1 MSFWIGVDI
10 GGTFTDFA
18 LFDAAGTR
26 LAIHKQLTTPVD
38 PSRAVLEG
46 MRILVDREHV
56 DINSIERIVHGTTL
70 VTNAI
75 IERRGARTGMLT
87 TRGFSDIL
95 DMREEKRYDV
105 FDLRIGFPA
114 PVVERGL
121 RREVTE
127 RMAFDGA
134 VTSPLE
140 LDEVTQA
147 AQELVADGNIEAL
160 AICFLHAYANPTHE
174 LRAKA
179 RVLEAFPDLYV
190 TTSAEAF
197 GGRREFERFNTA
209 CLNAF
214 AQPMF
219 DRYVQRLEEG
229 LAELGFRGRLFV
241 MSSSGGTLSPE
252 VARAFPVRVVESG
265 PAAGV
270 QMSVFHGQTLE
281 VPDVLSFDMGG
292 TTAKGALISAGQ
304 MLKVYELEIAR
315 VHEFKTGSGLPLRT
329 PVIDMIEIGAG
340 GGSIAQLDARGTVKV
355 GPRSAGADPGPA
367 CYGQGGEEPTL
378 TDANL
383 ILGYL
388 DAGSFLGGE
397 MTLSPERAADAI
409 RSRVAEPL
417 GVTLERA
424 AFGIHEIINEDVARA
439 FRIHA
444 SERGFDYRNSA
455 MVAFGGSGPLHAL
468 GVARKLRIPKVVFP
482 VAAGVMSALGLLAS
496 PLAFEVATT
505 RESHLSDLS
514 STEFLSQLEGLAEA
528 ARQPLLDA
536 GLAVAD
542 IRVQYHLDM
551 RYHGQGHEITVT
563 LTGSASMEESW
574 EALPT
579 LFRERYAELYA
590 TSQLDTPLVITN
602 WKVEASG
609 PQPELRP
616 GYHTSDYDARAGA
629 LAQPHAARRAW
640 FEDSGGWV
648 DTPVY
653 QRYALGPGA
662 VVSGPAL
669 IEEKESTIVV
679 GVNEQVCVDHLYNL
693 VAELDVGNHEL
704 GVQA

>member
-1 MSFWIGVDI
+1 M
-10 GGTFTDFA
+10 
-18 LFDAAGTR
+18 
-26 LAIHKQLTTPVD
+26 
-38 PSRAVLEG
+38 
-46 MRILVDREHV
+46 
-56 DINSIERIVHGTTL
+56 
-70 VTNAI
+70 
-75 IERRGARTGMLT
+75 
-87 TRGFSDIL
+87 
-95 DMREEKRYDV
+95 
-105 FDLRIGFPA
+105 
-114 PVVERGL
+114 
-121 RREVTE
+121 
-127 RMAFDGA
+127 
-134 VTSPLE
+134 
-140 LDEVTQA
+140 
-147 AQELVADGNIEAL
+147 
-160 AICFLHAYANPTHE
+160 
-174 LRAKA
+174 
-179 RVLEAFPDLYV
+179 
-190 TTSAEAF
+190 
-197 GGRREFERFNTA
+197 
-209 CLNAF
+209 
-214 AQPMF
+214 
-219 DRYVQRLEEG
+219 
-229 LAELGFRGRLFV
+229 
-241 MSSSGGTLSPE
+241 
-252 VARAFPVRVVESG
+252 
-265 PAAGV
+265 
-270 QMSVFHGQTLE
+270 
-281 VPDVLSFDMGG
+281 
-292 TTAKGALISAGQ
+292 
-304 MLKVYELEIAR
+304 
-315 VHEFKTGSGLPLRT
+315 
-329 PVIDMIEIGAG
+329 IDMIEIGAG

-367 CYGQGGEEPTL
+367 CYAQGGEEPTL

-397 MTLSPERAADAI
+397 MSLSPERAADAI

-514 STEFLSQLEGLAEA
+514 SSEFLSQLEGLAEA

-536 GLAVAD
+536 GLAVGD

-563 LTGSASMEESW
+563 LTESASMEESW

-579 LFRERYAELYA
+579 LFRARYAELYA

-629 LAQPHAARRAW
+629 LAQPHATRRAW
-640 FEDSGGWV
+640 FEGSGGWV

-653 QRYALGPGA
+653 QRYALGPELWCQGRLSSKKKNRPLLLASTSRYASTICTTWLPNLMLVIMSWECRHEYNIGFSKRWHHVGSPCFHRGRNCLHVGPNIILHHRVRELRFDRRRAGRGRRVDGAGHLQRACVHGHGAANSATDGGEDPGGA
-662 VVSGPAL
+662 VA
-669 IEEKESTIVV
+669 
-679 GVNEQVCVDHLYNL
+679 
-693 VAELDVGNHEL
+693 AR
-704 GVQA
+704 